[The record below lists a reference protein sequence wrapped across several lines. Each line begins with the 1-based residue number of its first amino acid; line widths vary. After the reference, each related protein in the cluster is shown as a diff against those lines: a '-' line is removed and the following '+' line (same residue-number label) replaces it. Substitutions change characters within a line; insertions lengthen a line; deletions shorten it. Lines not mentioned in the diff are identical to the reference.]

1 MTQLGQRQGP
11 WPPIDPL
18 QVFVLMVRYG
28 DRFKVSRH
36 MGFHERGL
44 TTIANRWAKRGEY
57 ALLFALEAGSYLHAS
72 RRSQRIA
79 RGGQGR

>member
-1 MTQLGQRQGP
+1 MTRLGQRQGP
-11 WPPIDPL
+11 RPPIDPL
-18 QVFVLMVRYG
+18 HVFVLMVRHG

-44 TTIANRWAKRGEY
+44 TTAANRWARRGEY
-57 ALLFALEAGSYLHAS
+57 ALLFALDAGRYLHES
-72 RRSQRIA
+72 RRAQRIA